1 MCMCGK
7 DLVLVSSQAQFVPY
21 YCNNL
26 MEYPLLQYHFALGV
40 KPDAIIMCINY
51 HDDIQYIQNTVYA
64 LMGLTDASI
73 IAFVMFPITYNN
85 DSFYGKKLWY
95 QKLNFR
101 AKKQNYIKLLT
112 FQFIY

>member
-1 MCMCGK
+1 M
-7 DLVLVSSQAQFVPY
+7 
-21 YCNNL
+21 
-26 MEYPLLQYHFALGV
+26 QYHFALGV